1 MSEVEHVE
9 HVEEAVA
16 AEAEEEEEE
25 PSRRMV
31 AFVATPCSGV
41 DPQALYNKMKET
53 IVSTPEY
60 ELKWDEACKIE
71 DGKIYSSFTI
81 AMEADFDEEVMEY
94 IECMED
100 EVASHAVTFQTV
112 LE

>member
-9 HVEEAVA
+9 HVEEAVE
-16 AEAEEEEEE
+16 AEEEEEEE

-31 AFVATPCSGV
+31 AFVVTPCSGV
-41 DPQALYNKMKET
+41 DPQALYTKMKET

-60 ELKWDEACKIE
+60 GLKWDEVCKIE
-71 DGKIYSSFTI
+71 DGKIYSSFNI